1 MENPIEHLDLG
12 FVNYTQHPTNP
23 KYMVY
28 RFTDV
33 NRANHFRELLNENK
47 IEFQEDTQEKKQ
59 QTYILFA
66 IHQKNYKKTMKMNY
80 EVEKKHKKPIIPFR
94 FLRWAVVLF
103 GMGILFLSI
112 VSYYKHMGHLKEQ
125 TENNK

>member
-1 MENPIEHLDLG
+1 
-12 FVNYTQHPTNP
+12 
-23 KYMVY
+23 MVY

-59 QTYILFA
+59 QTYTLFA

-112 VSYYKHMGHLKEQ
+112 VSYYKHMEHLKEQ
-125 TENNK
+125 TEINK